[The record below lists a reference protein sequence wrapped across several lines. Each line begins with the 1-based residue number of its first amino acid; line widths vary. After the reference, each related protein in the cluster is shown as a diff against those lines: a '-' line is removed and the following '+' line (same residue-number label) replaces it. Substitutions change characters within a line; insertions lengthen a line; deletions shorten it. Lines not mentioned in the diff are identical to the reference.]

1 MKIPTYIINLKSRSD
16 RLENIMTAFENRH
29 EFDVTVV
36 EAIRREA
43 GALGLWNTIQHILRD
58 LTREEDE
65 YILICEDDHE
75 FTEHYSIN
83 ILFESIA
90 AARKKE
96 ADILCGGVSWVSNIA
111 EIEHGIFWVEK
122 FSGLQFCVIFKKF
135 FTRLLEA
142 TFPPGG
148 APDYMISGLSDKK
161 FFIFP
166 FISIQKDFGYSDVTP
181 PNTIEGTVRELFEKS
196 AATVNIARKVMQHYK
211 NTGPSAAPETFEDIT
226 IPVYVL
232 NLPERTDRL
241 EHIKKQFEGKSEF
254 AVTIIEACKHKTGA
268 TGLWLSIRK
277 AVQIAEENDEDV
289 IIICEDDHE
298 FTKDYTKEYLIRNII
313 EASEQGLDMLIGGV
327 IDMKTALPVATNR
340 YWISS
345 FWSTQF
351 IVLYRSIFQ
360 PVLDETFDTTV
371 SADGK
376 LSEMVINKAVLFP
389 FVSIQ
394 REFGYS
400 DVSPS
405 HDAFRTNMPN
415 DEKFRECIG
424 RFQRIRD
431 IHEKSSNNL

>member
-16 RLENIMTAFENRH
+16 RLENVMMTFENRH
-29 EFDVTVV
+29 EFEITVV

-58 LTREEDE
+58 LTRKE
-65 YILICEDDHE
+65 YEYVLICEDDHV
-75 FTEHYSIN
+75 FTEHYSRET
-83 ILFESIA
+83 LFESIA
-90 AARKKE
+90 AAREEE

-111 EIEHGIFWVEK
+111 EMKHGIFWVEK
-122 FSGLQFCVIFKKF
+122 FSGLQFCVIFRKF
-135 FTRLLEA
+135 FDRLLGA

-148 APDYMISGLSDKK
+148 AADYMISDLSDKK
-161 FFIFP
+161 FFTFP

-181 PNTIEGTVRELFEKS
+181 PNTIAGAVRELFEKS
-196 AATVNIARKVMQHYK
+196 TATVNIARKVMQHYK
-211 NTGPSAAPETFEDIT
+211 NAAPSAVPETFEDVT
-226 IPVYVL
+226 IPVYIL

-241 EHIKKQFEGKSEF
+241 IHIKKQFEGKDEF
-254 AVTIIEACKHKTGA
+254 AVAVIEACKHEIGA

-277 AVQIAEENDEDV
+277 AVQLAVANDEDV
-289 IIICEDDHE
+289 VIICEDDHE

-313 EASEQGLDMLIGGV
+313 EANEQGLDMLIGGV
-327 IDMKTALPVATNR
+327 IDMNTALPVATNR
-340 YWISS
+340 YWVSS

-351 IVLYRSIFQ
+351 IVLYRNMFR

-371 SADGK
+371 TADGK
-376 LSEMVINKAVLFP
+376 LSEIVINKAVLFP
-389 FVSIQ
+389 FVSVQ

-405 HDAFRTNMPN
+405 HDAFRTNKPN

-424 RFQRIRD
+424 RFQRIRE
-431 IHEKSSNNL
+431 IHTRSMNSL